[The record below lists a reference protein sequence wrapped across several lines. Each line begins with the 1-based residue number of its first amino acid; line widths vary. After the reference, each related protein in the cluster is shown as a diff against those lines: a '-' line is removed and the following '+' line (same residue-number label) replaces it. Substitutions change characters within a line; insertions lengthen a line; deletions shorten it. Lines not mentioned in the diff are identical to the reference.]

1 MELAELSRARSPE
14 NAGFDRVNAVITT
27 SAASSP
33 LTYWF
38 DIPEGHYTTNWESG
52 DPWAVLM
59 LPIAVSLGEPIR
71 LQIPVDSLLV
81 ENLLGVQRVWRSWY
95 PHLREVDIEAPPA
108 AGEADPGGAP
118 KKSAAFLSGGVDSFF
133 TLLRHWNAPKGQGR
147 RTISDVICIAGFN
160 TLPET
165 VGVMQQ
171 HLGPV
176 ADRFGKRLVPVVTN
190 LRYSAQPIATPY
202 GNARDMIYMAHGAAL
217 GALAHLLGTPYDE
230 VLVPASDDYT
240 NLEPYGSHPLT
251 DLLFSSRR
259 LKLVTDGASLTRV
272 ERTAAI
278 VGSGEKLDFLHVCWQ
293 DWRQGNCGKCLKCL
307 CTMATLDIMN
317 AADRAPTFDWSSYG
331 REALSTMWIPE
342 ESERFEFLRI
352 VAEARRRN
360 RRDVAD
366 AILRSIRRSRR
377 RDQML
382 RLVNSNWMTRRSW
395 KLFRSMKPKTSGLS
409 MLPSGTAGRPVLDA

>member
-14 NAGFDRVNAVITT
+14 NAGFDRVSALITT
-27 SAASSP
+27 RAASTP
-33 LTYWF
+33 LAYWF
-38 DIPEGHYTTNWESG
+38 DIPEGHGGTCCESG
-52 DPWAVLM
+52 DAWAVLM
-59 LPIAVSLGEPIR
+59 LPIAVSFGESIR
-71 LQIPVDSLLV
+71 LPIPVDSLLV

-95 PHLREVDIEAPPA
+95 PKLHEVEIEAPA
-108 AGEADPGGAP
+108 KAGEAVSGAAP
-118 KKSAAFLSGGVDSFF
+118 KKTAAFLSGGVDSFF
-133 TLLRHWNAPKGQGR
+133 TLLRHRDAPKGQGR
-147 RTISDVICIAGFN
+147 RAVSDVICIAGFN
-160 TLPET
+160 TPPESADA
-165 VGVMQQ
+165 MQR

-176 ADRFGKRLVPVVTN
+176 AERFGKRLVPVVTN
-190 LRYSAQPIATPY
+190 LRYSTQPVVTPY
-202 GNARDMIYMAHGAAL
+202 ADAREMIYMAHGAAL

-272 ERTAAI
+272 ERTAGI
-278 VGSGEKLDFLHVCWQ
+278 VASGETLDFLHVCWQ

-307 CTMATLDIMN
+307 CTMATLDIMG
-317 AADRAPTFDWSSYG
+317 AADRAPTFDWSVYG
-331 REALSTMWIPE
+331 PEALGSMWIPGE
-342 ESERFEFLRI
+342 TERFEFQRV

-377 RDQML
+377 RERMS
-382 RLVNSNWMTRRSW
+382 RLVNSNCLTRRSW
-395 KLFRSMKPKTSGLS
+395 EVLRTLKPKAKNLAV
-409 MLPSGTAGRPVLDA
+409 LPSGAGRAVLDA